1 MPLFP
6 RVTLVLAALVGA
18 GCSAPVV
25 DDAADASGSMTQG
38 VVLVERVV
46 SGDGAPQTN
55 VSAKFMRLSASADL
69 ELAERIVGSRLDLP
83 AVGECTAMASGD
95 VDEKTT
101 SLASLGPIELIDVGD
116 VALLIRAPADP
127 GAALPGAPR
136 APAMPL
142 AARAFP
148 DVGDLVSGV
157 FYTSRDAESDLPADA
172 TYALEGTGSA
182 QAERFS
188 IEAEAP
194 PAPEDVR
201 IGDAPLREGVALVP
215 GATATVQ
222 WRPAPLSGGARGALI
237 VIDMRDASGAVVR
250 CAFKDEEGKATL
262 PAAALRGRALG
273 EPTDTAS
280 IAFHRIRRRSFYL
293 GRPAT
298 FGATGIDTGE
308 IRFDLSVIG
317 RVKVA
322 PVGP

>member
-6 RVTLVLAALVGA
+6 RVTLVFAALVGA

-46 SGDGAPQTN
+46 SGDSAPQTN
-55 VSAKFMRLSASADL
+55 VSAKFMRLSTGADL

-83 AVGECTAMASGD
+83 AVGECTAMPSGD
-95 VDEKTT
+95 VDEKTA

-127 GAALPGAPR
+127 GAAVPSALLAPS
-136 APAMPL
+136 MPL

-157 FYTSRDAESDLPADA
+157 FYTSRDAESDLPANA

-182 QAERFS
+182 QVERFS

-201 IGDAPLREGVALVP
+201 IGDAPLREGVALAP

-222 WRPAPLSGGARGALI
+222 WRPAPLSAGARGDLI
-237 VIDMRDASGAVVR
+237 VIDVRDASGAEVR

-262 PAAALRGRALG
+262 PASALRGRALG

-298 FGATGIDTGE
+298 FGATGIDMGE

>member
-6 RVTLVLAALVGA
+6 RLTLVFAALVGA

-25 DDAADASGSMTQG
+25 DDTADASGSMTEG
-38 VVLVERVV
+38 IVLVERVV
-46 SGDGAPQTN
+46 SGDAATQTN

-83 AVGECTAMASGD
+83 AVGECAEMPSGD
-95 VDEKTT
+95 VDEKTA
-101 SLASLGPIELIDVGD
+101 SLASLGPIELVDVGD
-116 VALLIRAPADP
+116 VALRIRGGADP
-127 GAALPGAPR
+127 GAPVVPS
-136 APAMPL
+136 MPL

-182 QAERFS
+182 QIDRFS

-201 IGDAPLREGVALVP
+201 VGDAPLREGIALAP
-215 GATATVQ
+215 GAASTVQ
-222 WRPAPLSGGARGALI
+222 WRPATPAAGARGDLV
-237 VIDMRDASGAVVR
+237 VIDVRDASGAVVR
-250 CAFKDEEGKATL
+250 CAFKDEEGNATL
-262 PAAALRGRALG
+262 PASALHGAAPGG
-273 EPTDTAS
+273 PIDTAS

-293 GRPAT
+293 GRPST
-298 FGATGIDTGE
+298 FGGSGIDMGE

-322 PVGP
+322 PAGP